1 MGDDAGQ
8 LEQELSY
15 TPRRSLFGTRL
26 RERPP
31 AGANAITA
39 FAVLYTG
46 VLWLVTLSAMAK
58 AEISKGSSDVVSPGA
73 CLALVVLGVEMFV
86 AGFLAGRTWKAIGP
100 TARAIIRPLMFL
112 GPWPLVIV
120 GVIGFCLLSN
130 LVTGKL
136 DLKTLGKPRQPL
148 VGENWRA
155 PPLDRKASYGWQWP
169 AVAPLCAAQGPGW
182 KVPTPEQFATLKPP
196 LPAEHRA
203 QYWLA
208 SAADETKS
216 NLAWT
221 ECDAYSKNCQW
232 KTGPGISGPGSV
244 ARVVC
249 FSP

>member
-15 TPRRSLFGTRL
+15 TPRRSLFGTRI

-46 VLWLVTLSAMAK
+46 VLWLVTLSALAK
-58 AEISKGSSDVVSPGA
+58 AELSKGSSDVVSPGA
-73 CLALVVLGVEMFV
+73 CLTLVVLGVEMLV

-100 TARAIIRPLMFL
+100 TARAIIRPFMFL

-120 GVIGFCLLSN
+120 GAVGFCLLSG

-136 DLKTLGKPRQPL
+136 DLKNRGRGKEL

-155 PPLDRKASYGWQWP
+155 PALDRRSSSGLKWP
-169 AVAPLCAAQGPGW
+169 EVAPRCSAQGPGW
-182 KVPTPEQFATLKPP
+182 KVPTPDEFATLRPTP
-196 LPAEHRA
+196 SAERRA

-208 SAADETKS
+208 SPGDAS
-216 NLAWT
+216 IPHLAWA
-221 ECDAYSKNCQW
+221 ECDGFGKNCQW
-232 KTGPGISGPGSV
+232 KTGPGSIDPNSV
-244 ARVVC
+244 APVICV
-249 FSP
+249 SP